1 MLGIHKNG
9 ITVAV
14 VQLPYHKHE
23 SLCVMLDDRP
33 NEMIAV
39 ASFTSLE
46 NAAWFKEIL
55 EEMFSRGE
63 ETRNICST

>member
-1 MLGIHKNG
+1 MLGIHRNG

-14 VQLPYHKHE
+14 VKLPEHKRE

-33 NEMIAV
+33 SRMIAV

-55 EEMFSRGE
+55 EEMFSVGA
-63 ETRNICST
+63 ET